1 MTFGSLQS
9 ARDAVDFD
17 TPAALDTSSNVTDG
31 RTSCSLLAFVI
42 MLLPFAFAK
51 LSSTSG
57 SGSTLAAAC
66 DANVAAEQS
75 LGYRFERGLR
85 SDDAVTHEH
94 LEHRQCRSQDGD
106 LLGLEALDARR

>member
-1 MTFGSLQS
+1 MACTRARVSALTFGSLQS

-42 MLLPFAFAK
+42 MSLPFETIVKTVAVAL
-51 LSSTSG
+51 LSLTSG
-57 SGSTLAAAC
+57 SSSTLAAAC

-75 LGYRFERGLR
+75 PGY
-85 SDDAVTHEH
+85 
-94 LEHRQCRSQDGD
+94 
-106 LLGLEALDARR
+106 